1 MNDQNN
7 EPGFKFVDK
16 RRFDETGEARH
27 VEGEDEHKE
36 AAPTQAVPSQ
46 AVPSQAVPPKPAEN
60 EDHAQ
65 AHGPI
70 TFSLFLQSLASQAVM
85 SMGILP
91 WPDSNEVIVNLD
103 HARETISILEML
115 HDKTKGNLTAEE
127 QRFFDSVLYELR
139 MTFVEVQ
146 KGGGGR

>member
-7 EPGFKFVDK
+7 ESGFKFVDK

-27 VEGEDEHKE
+27 VEGETE
-36 AAPTQAVPSQ
+36 
-46 AVPSQAVPPKPAEN
+46 PPKVENTKAEPQQTTPS
-60 EDHAQ
+60 EDHT
-65 AHGPI
+65 HEYSRGPI

-115 HDKTKGNLTAEE
+115 HEKTKGNLSEVE
-127 QRFFDSVLYELR
+127 QRFFDSVLYELH